1 LGALSLVRSETH
13 KPACTHAISA
23 STAATVRIENQ
34 PRGARL
40 QQPNPSPRFGNR
52 VGKGDL

>member
-1 LGALSLVRSETH
+1 LVRSETH
-13 KPACTHAISA
+13 KPACTHATSA

-34 PRGARL
+34 PRGAKVAR
-40 QQPNPSPRFGNR
+40 PNLSPRFGNG